1 MACGRQFRASDEMTD
16 TELWT
21 LYQAN
26 KQTVAELA
34 ALAGKSPSTIKRRLR
49 RIVIEWEQPRLDGTG
64 GFVHLDVTYWGRNW
78 GVFLALDDATC
89 RPLYVAFI
97 KHETIADYV
106 KALETIKGMGY
117 AVRGIVIDGMR
128 SLFDTFPQYRIQMCQ
143 FHMRSIVDRYLT
155 KSPRLKAAVAL
166 KELMG
171 RLTMLTREEFER
183 EFGQWRED
191 WGHTLNRLTT
201 SKRTGKSHFTHKR
214 LRTAMN
220 SVTFYLPY
228 LFTYQEK
235 GCEGMPNTNNKIEG
249 VFTDLK
255 KKLNNHSG
263 MGEDGRKR
271 FISGFFLALEG
282 CPMVKEKRLTP
293 G

>member
-1 MACGRQFRASDEMTD
+1 MACGRQFRAGDEMTD

-26 KQTVAELA
+26 KQTVADLA
-34 ALAGKSPSTIKRRLR
+34 ALAGKSPSTIKRRLHG
-49 RIVIEWEQPRLDGTG
+49 IVIEWEQPRLDGMS
-64 GFVHLDVTYWGRNW
+64 GFVHLDVTYRGRNRD
-78 GVFLALDDATC
+78 VFLALDDATC
-89 RPLYVAFI
+89 RPLYMAFI
-97 KHETIADYV
+97 KHETVADYV
-106 KALETIKGMGY
+106 KAMETITGMGY

-171 RLTMLTREEFER
+171 RLTVLTREEFEK
-183 EFGQWRED
+183 ELGKWRED
-191 WGHTLNRLTT
+191 WGHTLNRRTV
-201 SKRTGKSHFTHKR
+201 SKRTGKSRFTHRR
-214 LRTAMN
+214 LPTAMN
-220 SVTFYLPY
+220 SIAYYLPY

-255 KKLNNHSG
+255 KNLNNHSG